1 MKSFEKI
8 LSGIGNLPTLPTVYA
23 SLSEAVS
30 DPHTSNEQLAKIISA
45 DQASIFKILKIA
57 NSSFFGLRGRIDTIS
72 QAILF
77 LGFNEIRNIVFAL
90 TIMNLFPRERH
101 ISSFKPI
108 DFWAHSIATGIITRK
123 IGAQIGIKNLE
134 SFFISG
140 VLHDIGKLVFLEFAH
155 KEYIQVIELVESKN
169 CLIREAEK
177 EVFNMDHARA
187 GYLLAEKWKLPL
199 SIQNA
204 IYYHHN
210 GYSNSDKDLA
220 SASVHT
226 ADIFARTLEL
236 GFPGD
241 NLIPRPNN
249 NVIEILNLP
258 SGFLS
263 SIAKPVK
270 KDFEHLVEIMLTL

>member
-8 LSGIGNLPTLPTVYA
+8 LSGINNLPTLPTVYT
-23 SLSEAVS
+23 SLSEAIS

-77 LGFNEIRNIVFAL
+77 LGFNEIKNIVFTL
-90 TIMNLFPRERH
+90 TIMNFFPKEKH
-101 ISSFKPI
+101 IVNFKPT

-123 IGAQIGIKNLE
+123 IGAHLGIKNLE

-140 VLHDIGKLVFLEFAH
+140 ALHDIGKLAFLEFAQ
-155 KEYIQVIELVESKN
+155 KDYIQVIELVDHKN

-177 EVFNMDHARA
+177 EIFGLDHARA

-210 GYSNSDKDLA
+210 GYVGSEKDFLT
-220 SASVHT
+220 ASVH
-226 ADIFARTLEL
+226 IGNIIARTLEL

-241 NLIPRPNN
+241 NLIPRPNSRAT
-249 NVIEILNLP
+249 EILNLP
-258 SGFLS
+258 ERFFS
-263 SIAKPVK
+263 SILKSVQ